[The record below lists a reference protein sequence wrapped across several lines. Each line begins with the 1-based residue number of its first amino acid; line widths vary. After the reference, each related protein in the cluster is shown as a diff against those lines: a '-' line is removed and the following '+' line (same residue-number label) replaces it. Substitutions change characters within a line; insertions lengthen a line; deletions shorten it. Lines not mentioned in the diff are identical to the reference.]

1 MPSMTSDSSISELI
15 SDRSSSPSPRG
26 VSGVGVR
33 GVGEMGVPSKG
44 GGGAVWPSS
53 RLGGSVGIG
62 STRGLG
68 GMGSSGN
75 IAGDSMVI
83 EVAVM
88 GSATGAGRREAGGAL
103 VLEEVGGGGTTGNS
117 RALGTVGT
125 GAAIGG
131 WSDVETATGIV

>member
-1 MPSMTSDSSISELI
+1 
-15 SDRSSSPSPRG
+15 
-26 VSGVGVR
+26 
-33 GVGEMGVPSKG
+33 MGVPSKG

-53 RLGGSVGIG
+53 RLGGSVGIP

-75 IAGDSMVI
+75 IAGDSMDT
-83 EVAVM
+83 EVVVM

-103 VLEEVGGGGTTGNS
+103 VLEGGGEGTTGSS

-125 GAAIGG
+125 GAATSG
-131 WSDVETATGIV
+131 WSDVETAAGKV